1 MWPELH
7 FLGINLPT
15 YLVYLSLLYSGLIL
29 ALPRYA
35 QWRLKPPAIALNIAM
50 ILMVF
55 GLLGARSFHVFFE
68 NPEFYR
74 DHWTRFFHFWL
85 GGFVYYGGFYLAL
98 FAATFYCYLSQGEVV
113 SWLDFFAPVVS
124 LGYGL
129 GRISCFFA
137 GCCYGKA
144 CELPW
149 AVNHRHPT
157 QLYASGLELFAFAV
171 IAAMMWKKNPK
182 DNSKS
187 GLIFGLWALL
197 HGLGRIL
204 VEIFRDDDR
213 GPAIANLSI
222 STWLSLPL
230 IGLGLFILMHSRSKV
245 LKAA

>member
-7 FLGINLPT
+7 FFGINLPT
-15 YLVYLSLLYSGLIL
+15 YLVYLSFLYSGLVL
-29 ALPRYA
+29 LLPRYA
-35 QWRLKPPAIALNIAM
+35 QWRLKPPAEALNLAM

-55 GLLGARSFHVFFE
+55 GLIGARSFHVFFE

-74 DHWTRFFHFWL
+74 DHWIRFFHFWL

-98 FAATFYCYLSQGEVV
+98 FAGALYCYVSQNEIL

-129 GRISCFFA
+129 GRISCFLA

-157 QLYASGLELFAFAV
+157 QLYASGLELFSFSV
-171 IAAMMWKKNPK
+171 IAYLLWRKNPK

-187 GLIFGLWALL
+187 GFIFGLWALL

-213 GPAIANLSI
+213 GPAIVNLSI

-230 IGLGLFILMHSRSKV
+230 IGLGLFLLMNARSKI